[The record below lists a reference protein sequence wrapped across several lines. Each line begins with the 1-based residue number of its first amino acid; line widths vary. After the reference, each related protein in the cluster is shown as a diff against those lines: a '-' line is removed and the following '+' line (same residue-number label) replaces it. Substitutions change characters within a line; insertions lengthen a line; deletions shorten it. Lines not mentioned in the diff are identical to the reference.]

1 MITRRSGRRPIWAGS
16 LALCAALL
24 AAPVAATDGS
34 NIDSVA
40 AVERAAFDLSASE
53 QFGQLIARYQLLVES
68 DAVEWSVL
76 LPDPEVTDLTAHA
89 PLAAHA
95 GNEDVTPSG
104 VEWTWLSAS
113 DPSGVEW
120 TRLRFIDADGSSWT
134 RTLGTDP
141 AGVEWTF
148 VTFQG
153 AYRASWVESRFV
165 DGDVRAWSR
174 IAPGTDLG
182 GVEWT

>member
-34 NIDSVA
+34 STDSA
-40 AVERAAFDLSASE
+40 AATARAPFDLSASQ

-68 DAVEWSVL
+68 DELRWSVL
-76 LPDPEVTDLTAHA
+76 SPDPESTDPAADAA
-89 PLAAHA
+89 P
-95 GNEDVTPSG
+95 EDVTPSG
-104 VEWTWLSAS
+104 VEWTWLAA
-113 DPSGVEW
+113 DEPYGVEW
-120 TRLRFIDADGSSWT
+120 TRLRAIDPDGSTWT
-134 RTLGTDP
+134 RSIGTDP

-148 VTFQG
+148 VTLHG
-153 AYRASWVESRFV
+153 EHHATWVEPRFI
-165 DGDVRAWSR
+165 DGDGRAWSR
-174 IAPGTDLG
+174 FAPGTHLG

>member
-1 MITRRSGRRPIWAGS
+1 MTMRRNGRRPIWAGS

-40 AVERAAFDLSASE
+40 AVERAAFDLSAS
-53 QFGQLIARYQLLVES
+53 
-68 DAVEWSVL
+68 
-76 LPDPEVTDLTAHA
+76 
-89 PLAAHA
+89 
-95 GNEDVTPSG
+95 
-104 VEWTWLSAS
+104 

-141 AGVEWTF
+141 AGVEWT
-148 VTFQG
+148 
-153 AYRASWVESRFV
+153 
-165 DGDVRAWSR
+165 
-174 IAPGTDLG
+174 
-182 GVEWT
+182 

>member
-1 MITRRSGRRPIWAGS
+1 
-16 LALCAALL
+16 
-24 AAPVAATDGS
+24 VAATDGS

-53 QFGQLIARYQLLVES
+53 QLGQLMARYQLLVES

-76 LPDPEVTDLTAHA
+76 PPDPEGTDLTAHA

-104 VEWTWLSAS
+104 VEWTWPAADEPSA
-113 DPSGVEW
+113 VEW
-120 TRLRFIDADGSSWT
+120 TRLRFIDPDGSTWT
-134 RTLGTDP
+134 RSIGTDP
-141 AGVEWTF
+141 AGVEWTS
-148 VTFQG
+148 VTLHG
-153 AYRASWVESRFV
+153 EHHATWVESRFI
-165 DGDVRAWSR
+165 DGDGRAWSR
-174 IAPGTDLG
+174 FAPGTHLG

>member
-89 PLAAHA
+89 PLAAHG

-120 TRLRFIDADGSSWT
+120 T
-134 RTLGTDP
+134 
-141 AGVEWTF
+141 F

-153 AYRASWVESRFV
+153 AYRASWVGSRFV
-165 DGDVRAWSR
+165 DGDGRAWSR
-174 IAPGTDLG
+174 IVPGTDLD